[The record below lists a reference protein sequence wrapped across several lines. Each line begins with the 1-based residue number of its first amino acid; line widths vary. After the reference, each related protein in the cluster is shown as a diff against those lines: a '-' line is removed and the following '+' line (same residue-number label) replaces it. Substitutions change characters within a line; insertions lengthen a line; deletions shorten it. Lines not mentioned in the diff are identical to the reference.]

1 MLGFLRRSQ
10 SFFWSHMTIKY
21 HIQNLIY
28 MCSKIGIAGKLASR
42 EGLRLKK
49 TKTGH
54 FTSQRPLQS
63 LKTSEISV
71 FKHKIYYKKLKIL
84 KKIIF

>member
-49 TKTGH
+49 TIKGH
-54 FTSQRPLQS
+54 FTSYRPLQS
-63 LKTSEISV
+63 LKLLKISV
-71 FKHKIYYKKLKIL
+71 FEHKIYYKKLKIL
-84 KKIIF
+84 KN